1 MRRFLR
7 KPLMGMR
14 IPRAFLTA
22 SALLFAAAPAFA
34 TSPSEAFSKRVVE
47 LVGWISTQSD
57 YPALLQQMPAFVF
70 LSSRT
75 IRHSFSGS
83 AMGYTEQM
91 SAVVAAQVSGT
102 IYLPD
107 TFQLGR
113 DDYILVHELVHH
125 LQDESGR
132 TFECLASRE
141 REAYRI
147 QTKFVQETGTGQM
160 PNDMYMLMLRCDI
173 R

>member
-1 MRRFLR
+1 MGRPFPRVL
-7 KPLMGMR
+7 LMAG
-14 IPRAFLTA
+14 T
-22 SALLFAAAPAFA
+22 LLFAGAPAFAAAP
-34 TSPSEAFSKRVVE
+34 SEAFLKRVEE
-47 LVGWISTQSD
+47 LVRWIAAQSD
-57 YPALLQQMPAFVF
+57 YPAELRRTPEFVF
-70 LSSRT
+70 LSPQA

-83 AMGYTEQM
+83 AMGYSERT
-91 SAVVAAQVSGT
+91 SAVQAAQVPGT

-113 DDYILVHELVHH
+113 DDFILVHELVHH
-125 LQDESGR
+125 LQDESGKA
-132 TFECLASRE
+132 FECLALRE
-141 REAYRI
+141 REAYRL

>member
-1 MRRFLR
+1 MDFDSIRLS
-7 KPLMGMR
+7 G
-14 IPRAFLTA
+14 
-22 SALLFAAAPAFA
+22 AAPADA
-34 TSPSEAFSKRVVE
+34 GLRLS
-47 LVGWISTQSD
+47 LVSD
-57 YPALLQQMPAFVF
+57 DPAQLFGF
-70 LSSRT
+70 
-75 IRHSFSGS
+75 RHGLHR
-83 AMGYTEQM
+83 ADE
-91 SAVVAAQVSGT
+91 
-102 IYLPD
+102 
-107 TFQLGR
+107 R
-113 DDYILVHELVHH
+113 RHH